1 MIDEIVQKYIELRDL
16 KAQMKAEYENRVAP
30 IQAALDKA
38 EAHLLGQMQTL
49 GVSSVKTGAGTAYT
63 SQRTSATVA
72 DWDSVLP
79 FVREGGLWHLLEKR
93 VNKTAVDEYVAQ
105 HGGLP
110 PGVNYRTEITVGV
123 RRA

>member
-1 MIDEIVQKYIELRDL
+1 MLNEIVEKYVALRDL
-16 KAQMKAEYENRVAP
+16 KAQMKAAYEARVAP
-30 IQAALDKA
+30 VQEALDKA
-38 EAHLLGQMQTL
+38 EAVMLQQMQTI
-49 GVSSVKTGAGTAYT
+49 GVSSVKTDGGTAYI

-79 FVREGGLWHLLEKR
+79 FVREKDLWHLLEKR

-105 HGGLP
+105 NGDLP